1 MTALELVDVTHRY
14 GDVAA
19 LSEVSL
25 TVARGELV
33 ALVGPSGSGKSTL
46 LAIAGALL
54 TPTSGRVII
63 NGTEVSGASEKERTL
78 VRRNDLGFIFQTSN
92 LLGFLDVADN
102 VLAPEVL
109 RSKGRA
115 QARKEADAL
124 LVELGL
130 ENKLRARTDALSGG
144 ERQRV
149 GIARALIG
157 QPSLVLADEPTASL
171 DGPRGRAVVELLRD
185 EVHQRRVGA
194 VLVTHDE
201 RVLDLVDRVV
211 RIEDGRILS
220 GSVEPLSV

>member
-1 MTALELVDVTHRY
+1 MTALELIDVTHRY
-14 GDVAA
+14 GDVVA

-25 TVARGELV
+25 TVERGELV

-102 VLAPEVL
+102 VLATEVL
-109 RSKGRA
+109 RSKGRP

-124 LVELGL
+124 LATLGL
-130 ENKLRARTDALSGG
+130 ENKTRARTDALSGG

-171 DGPRGRAVVELLRD
+171 DGKRGRSVVELLHN
-185 EVHQRRVGA
+185 EVHQRQVGA

-220 GSVEPLSV
+220 GSAAPISA

>member
-1 MTALELVDVTHRY
+1 MTALELINVTHRY
-14 GDVAA
+14 GDVDA

-54 TPTSGRVII
+54 TPTSGRVLV
-63 NGTEVSGASEKERTL
+63 NGTEISGASEKERTQ

-115 QARKEADAL
+115 QAREGAAVL
-124 LVELGL
+124 LAELGL
-130 ENKLRARTDALSGG
+130 EHKAGSRTDALSGG

-171 DGPRGRAVVELLRD
+171 DGQRGRSVVELLCN
-185 EVHQRRVGA
+185 EVHQRKVGA

-220 GSVEPLSV
+220 GSTQPLSA